1 MYIKTDGI
9 VLREVAYQ
17 DSDKL
22 LTVLTREYGK
32 LTVRARGVRSSRSRS
47 KAACQL
53 LAYSEFT
60 LLERGGRYVVTEA
73 TAKEMFPELRN
84 DLELLSLASYFAQAA
99 DVLSPEGEENPP
111 FVSLLLNA
119 LYALGRL
126 GLPQKLVKA
135 VFELRAMCLA
145 GYEPLLDG
153 CAVCGSEP
161 PEEPRFHL
169 REGVL
174 HCARCRDEVGEGI
187 SMPHG
192 GRERHPSSHECR
204 DTRRPALSGLRA
216 IFARILV
223 PACGAVALRAGADH
237 GELSLHAIGARL
249 FHAGFL

>member
-135 VFELRAMCLA
+135 VFELRAMCLS
-145 GYEPLLDG
+145 GYEPDLRG
-153 CAVCGSEP
+153 CAVCGAPEP
-161 PEEPRFHL
+161 DRFNISQG
-169 REGVL
+169 RAAV
-174 HCARCRDEVGEGI
+174 RCL
-187 SMPHG
+187 PHG

>member
-135 VFELRAMCLA
+135 AFELRAMCLS
-145 GYEPLLDG
+145 GY
-153 CAVCGSEP
+153 
-161 PEEPRFHL
+161 
-169 REGVL
+169 
-174 HCARCRDEVGEGI
+174 
-187 SMPHG
+187 
-192 GRERHPSSHECR
+192 
-204 DTRRPALSGLRA
+204 
-216 IFARILV
+216 
-223 PACGAVALRAGADH
+223 
-237 GELSLHAIGARL
+237 
-249 FHAGFL
+249 

>member
-32 LTVRARGVRSSRSRS
+32 LTVRARAASAAADSRS

-53 LAYSEFT
+53 LASSEFT

-111 FVSLLLNA
+111 FESLLLNA

-135 VFELRAMCLA
+135 VFELRAMCLSRLRA
-145 GYEPLLDG
+145 GPARPRRVRSAGAGSLQHLTG
-153 CAVCGSEP
+153 RAAV
-161 PEEPRFHL
+161 
-169 REGVL
+169 
-174 HCARCRDEVGEGI
+174 RCL
-187 SMPHG
+187 PHG
-192 GRERHPSSHECR
+192 GRE
-204 DTRRPALSGLRA
+204 T
-216 IFARILV
+216 
-223 PACGAVALRAGADH
+223 
-237 GELSLHAIGARL
+237 
-249 FHAGFL
+249 

>member
-119 LYALGRL
+119 LYAL
-126 GLPQKLVKA
+126 
-135 VFELRAMCLA
+135 RAMCLS
-145 GYEPLLDG
+145 GYEPDLRG
-153 CAVCGSEP
+153 CAVCGAPEP
-161 PEEPRFHL
+161 DRFNISQ
-169 REGVL
+169 GVL
-174 HCARCRDEVGEGI
+174 QCAACRAEGEDDIRLPMSAG
-187 SMPHG
+187 
-192 GRERHPSSHECR
+192 
-204 DTRRPALSGLRA
+204 TRA
-216 IFARILV
+216 
-223 PACGAVALRAGADH
+223 ALRYLDSAPPSRVFSFRLAEPSLS
-237 GELSLHAIGARL
+237 ELGQITESYLCTRLERGFSTLDFYKSL
-249 FHAGFL
+249 FL